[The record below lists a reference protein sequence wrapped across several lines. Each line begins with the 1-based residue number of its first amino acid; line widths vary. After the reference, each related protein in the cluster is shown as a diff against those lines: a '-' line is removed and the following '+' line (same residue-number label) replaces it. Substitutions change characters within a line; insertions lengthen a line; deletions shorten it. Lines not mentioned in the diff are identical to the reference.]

1 GSVLNTQFVYVPRR
15 AGRVQACVEIDDE
28 NITLDNRAWFSFA
41 VADNLNVLLLY
52 DQGKRKA
59 DPFYFFSLAL
69 SPSSAKALNG
79 IRCRTLDVGLADK
92 EILVGQHVVCLAL
105 DKPVTAA
112 TAALLNNYIRGGG
125 ILLTVPEAD
134 TRGNYCDLLTGQSGL
149 RGISA
154 VSERGVKFNPPLR
167 ELNDLLQ
174 LKLVRWRKLFN
185 FKTSPAKVVA
195 VTDAG
200 RPLIL
205 EHPAG
210 KGRLL
215 NLAFSLRRDFSNW
228 PTLKSYPVAMVALVN
243 YAAGNQEK
251 SVSAYCGAQVGLK
264 GENIVFSG
272 IGEKSAGIAKG
283 AKAYSMAP
291 GILTFEG
298 ADLEAAV
305 FNPSPDES
313 KPALAPESEI
323 RKWFDAPLTVLN
335 VNSEVVPQ
343 IVKFRK
349 GSELTGWFLLLM
361 LLLLGVEF
369 LLGAKKF

>member
-1 GSVLNTQFVYVPRR
+1 
-15 AGRVQACVEIDDE
+15 DDG
-28 NITLDNRAWFSFA
+28 NSPLDNRAWFSFA
-41 VADNLNVLLLY
+41 VAGNLNVLLLY
-52 DQGKRKA
+52 NQGNRNA
-59 DPFYFFSLAL
+59 DPFYFFRLAL

-92 EILVGQHVVCLAL
+92 EILAEQHVVCLAL
-105 DKPVTAA
+105 DKPMAAA
-112 TAALLNNYIRGGG
+112 TAALLGNYIRGGG
-125 ILLTVPEAD
+125 ILLTVPGAE
-134 TRGNYCDLLTGQSGL
+134 TREYYCDRLAGQPGL
-149 RGISA
+149 RLRKIMGRIAA
-154 VSERGVKFNPPLR
+154 VDERGVKFNPPLR
-167 ELNDLLQ
+167 ELNGLLQ
-174 LKLVRWRKLFN
+174 LKLVRWRKLFG
-185 FKTSPAKVVA
+185 FKTSPAKTVA
-195 VTDAG
+195 VTDTG

-205 EHPAG
+205 EQPAG

-215 NLAFSLRRDFSNW
+215 SLAFSLRRDFSNW

-264 GENIVFSG
+264 GEKIVFSG
-272 IGEKSAGIAKG
+272 TGGQSGALGKE
-283 AKAYSMAP
+283 AKAGSTLP

-313 KPALAPESEI
+313 KPAVAAESEI
-323 RKWFDAPLTVLN
+323 RKWFDAPLTILN

-349 GSELTGWFLLLM
+349 GSELTGWFLLAM
-361 LLLLGVEF
+361 LLLLGFEF
-369 LLGAKKF
+369 LLGTQQTMLRKAVKKAIKPGGEND